1 MTTIFHEKR
10 TWTLALLCAALSG
23 CGASADEPENTSTT
37 GGTAGGGATA
47 GQSGSAGQAG
57 EGGSPSGSGGSTAGG
72 SAGTGEAAGSGGSGG
87 TTGGAGGSGSA
98 AGSGG
103 SGGTATTSG
112 RVIGYFAAWGVYGRD
127 YHVADVPAHLLT
139 HINYAFANISDD
151 GRCVLGDPYADTD
164 KAYPGDSWDEGAK
177 RGSFHQLAILK
188 QAHPHLKTLISV
200 GGWTWSAK
208 FSDVALTP
216 ASRATF
222 ATSCVDFMIEHGF
235 DGIDIDWEY
244 PVGGGL
250 PSNVTRPEDK
260 QNYTLL
266 LQELRSRLDARGASD
281 GRSYLL
287 TIAAPAGP
295 STIANMP
302 ASDMHAHLDWINLM
316 TYDFHGGWSPMTNFH
331 APLAASSTDPSPDPA
346 TRDHLNVQSAVQA
359 YRNAGVPADKLV
371 VGVPFYGRGWAS
383 VAPQGNGL
391 YQSFSGLP
399 QGTWEAGVFD
409 YHDLAAH
416 YVPTYTRT
424 WHDEAR
430 VPWLYDAGS
439 GIMISY
445 EDPESIGHKTA
456 YVRSEGLGGVMFW
469 ELSGDTSGNDLL
481 HAIVDGLSP

>member
-1 MTTIFHEKR
+1 M
-10 TWTLALLCAALSG
+10 
-23 CGASADEPENTSTT
+23 
-37 GGTAGGGATA
+37 
-47 GQSGSAGQAG
+47 
-57 EGGSPSGSGGSTAGG
+57 
-72 SAGTGEAAGSGGSGG
+72 
-87 TTGGAGGSGSA
+87 
-98 AGSGG
+98 
-103 SGGTATTSG
+103 
-112 RVIGYFAAWGVYGRD
+112 IGYFAAWGVYGRD

-188 QAHPHLKTLISV
+188 EAHPHLRTLISV
-200 GGWTWSAK
+200 GGWTWSGK
-208 FSDVALTP
+208 FSDVALTST
-216 ASRATF
+216 SRATF
-222 ATSCVDFMIEHGF
+222 ASSCVDFMIEHGF
-235 DGIDIDWEY
+235 DGIDLDWEY

-250 PSNVTRPEDK
+250 PTNVSRPEDK

-266 LQELRSRLDARGASD
+266 LAELRSRLDARGAAD

-316 TYDFHGGWSPMTNFH
+316 TYDFHGSWSAMTNFH
-331 APLAASSTDPSPDPA
+331 APLAASSSDPSPDPA

-391 YQSFSGLP
+391 YQSFSGAP

-409 YHDLAAH
+409 YHDLAAN
-416 YVPTYTRT
+416 YVPTYTRY

-430 VPWLYDAGS
+430 VPWLYNAATGV
-439 GIMISY
+439 MISY
-445 EDPESIGHKTA
+445 EDPESIAHKTT
-456 YVRSEGLGGVMFW
+456 YIRNENLGGVMFW